1 MDSTS
6 PIAERIAGQPSTAS
20 GSFFKP
26 TIAMAFCTLVENL
39 FVGRRWL
46 LGPDSGLGLGRNLG
60 SIRTFDADA
69 IHRRY
74 RERHSHLA
82 AGHGHAS

>member
-1 MDSTS
+1 
-6 PIAERIAGQPSTAS
+6 
-20 GSFFKP
+20 
-26 TIAMAFCTLVENL
+26 
-39 FVGRRWL
+39 VGRRWL
-46 LGPDSGLGLGRNLG
+46 LGPDSGLGRNLG